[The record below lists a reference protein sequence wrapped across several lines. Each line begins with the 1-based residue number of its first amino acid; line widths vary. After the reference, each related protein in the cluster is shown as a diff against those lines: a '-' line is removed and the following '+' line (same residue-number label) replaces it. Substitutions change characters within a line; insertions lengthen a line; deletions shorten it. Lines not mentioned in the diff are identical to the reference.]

1 MSFEELMKGFAG
13 RIGAEE
19 LEADA
24 DGVRRVAVDD
34 LVLYFREVPESDEVL
49 TWTGVC
55 EPPPGAGEQLYRI
68 LLEAQFMGQATQ
80 GCVLSLEAES
90 GLVHLHRLDP
100 MKLQDVDRFF
110 ASTEKFVD
118 TAQHWK
124 ELIGNFRAGPAA
136 DERSAVP
143 EDFLRV

>member
-1 MSFEELMKGFAG
+1 M

-19 LEADA
+19 LESDA

-34 LVLYFREVPESDEVL
+34 LVLCFKEVIETDEVL
-49 TWTGVC
+49 TWTGLCV
-55 EPPPGAGEQLYRI
+55 PPPGTGERLYRI

-80 GCVLSLEAES
+80 GSVLSVESES
-90 GLVHLHRLDP
+90 GLVYLHRLDSL
-100 MKLQDVDRFF
+100 KVQDVELFF

-118 TAQHWK
+118 TAQHWM
-124 ELIGNFRAGPAA
+124 ELIENFRAEPAEGEGL
-136 DERSAVP
+136 DIR